1 MRFET
6 YRDKA
11 GTFRWRLVAENNRIL
26 ADSGEGY
33 ENAEDRD
40 HAIAAFRESAA
51 LAAIVE
57 GEADRR

>member
-6 YRDKA
+6 YQDVEDN
-11 GTFRWRLVAENNRIL
+11 FRWRLLADNNKIM

-40 HAIAAFRESAA
+40 AAIEMFRESAA
-51 LAAIVE
+51 LADIE
-57 GEADRR
+57 EEQ